1 MFEIL
6 ICAIH
11 IPPFAD
17 VNLQTFNQRQ
27 FLDYLTIVAFLKIYV
42 LIRLMR
48 EKSPLNSNSGRFIGS
63 FTNIEFTDLFYIKTW
78 LKDNP
83 F

>member
-1 MFEIL
+1 M
-6 ICAIH
+6 
-11 IPPFAD
+11 
-17 VNLQTFNQRQ
+17 
-27 FLDYLTIVAFLKIYV
+27 K
-42 LIRLMR
+42 

-63 FTNIEFTDLFYIKTW
+63 FTNIEFSDTFFIKTW